1 MEREELAK
9 LQEAG
14 KQGHKVRLPLAND
27 GGEIVGYVTEITLRA
42 GARRVLRFPPKAHVN
57 FDRTSLEDAHACI
70 PLDLIEAV
78 EVVER

>member
-42 GARRVLRFPPKAHVN
+42 GARAFGGKRSTLHVN